1 MRRLAFSVNFCVDPF
16 VKKLACHCSLYVLF
30 QLHPYPYDV
39 TISLILVQSQ
49 VLINLLRKVKTASR
63 K

>member
-1 MRRLAFSVNFCVDPF
+1 MRRLAFSVNFCVDPLG
-16 VKKLACHCSLYVLF
+16 KKIAYYCFLYVLF

-39 TISLILVQSQ
+39 TISLTLVQSQ
-49 VLINLLRKVKTASR
+49 VLINLLRKIKTASR